1 MDEEANIPQESSAE
15 EIGGDIQVNPEVQ
28 EQSPDYDES
37 ANVRESKHARAANL
51 GDAYDVSMLRG
62 GQSVADLGRDCMGL
76 QYVFGYDLSR
86 RGNLFFIEENRVI
99 YASSAAVVLENLI
112 TGMREFVMGIDAG
125 GVGAVAVHPTRDY
138 FAVGGKGLNPNVY
151 IYSYPDLKVSY

>member
-1 MDEEANIPQESSAE
+1 MEEEANIAQQPGAEEKGGETSAGSAE
-15 EIGGDIQVNPEVQ
+15 
-28 EQSPDYDES
+28 YDES
-37 ANVRESKHARAANL
+37 VNVRESKHARSANL
-51 GDAYDVSMLRG
+51 GDSYETATLRG
-62 GQSVADLGRDCMGL
+62 DQCVADLGRDCMGL
-76 QYVFGYDLSR
+76 QYIFGYDLSR

-151 IYSYPDLKVSY
+151 IYSYPDLKVCELLNLFS